1 MGKKNSDTLSLACRF
16 RESKLVLFL
25 IEYPFSSLN
34 DILIKNLVNIPKNWE
49 DVNNSVKHL
58 VKERIVNQV
67 HRWEVSQYFVYNFLD
82 SLDQRPIAHFLML
95 KEEVTS
101 IIENI
106 EKISNRKLCQDFK
119 KHYSIKD
126 LRAVSKLKFQ
136 KKRFIRYHFGIDEN
150 VDVGEQILFKF
161 LNLYYVKVKTYLSEK
176 KKILHMD
183 ESYIKRKKWYYHDE
197 LYSLFD
203 DMKRFLEN
211 YDGKPETWNFS
222 FPELNGFV
230 RHLDTEYECDLLYYQ
245 NLKSKRSW
253 AERVKIAK
261 VCAVVTKKQVSED
274 LEILMKSVTKI
285 IAPLMRKGVPDSDI
299 ADHLAIDENLD
310 YAKIHYLIRKEE
322 GTHQILSSETY
333 DEEVLNY
340 ADEERALLKEVK
352 DESEREKIKKI
363 FKSVFREELI
373 GV

>member
-1 MGKKNSDTLSLACRF
+1 MQNSDTLSLGCRF

-101 IIENI
+101 IIENT

-126 LRAVSKLKFQ
+126 LRAVSKSKFQ
-136 KKRFIRYHFGIDEN
+136 KIRFIKYHFGIDEN
-150 VDVGEQILFKF
+150 VDVREQILFKF
-161 LNLYYVKVKTYLSEK
+161 LNLYYVKVKTYLFEK

-183 ESYIKRKKWYYHDE
+183 ESYIKQKKWYYHDE

-211 YDGKPETWNFS
+211 YDVKPETWNFS

-230 RHLDTEYECDLLYYQ
+230 RHLDSEYEWNLLYYQ

-299 ADHLAIDENLD
+299 ADHLAIDQNLD
-310 YAKIHYLIRKEE
+310 YAKIHYLLRKEE

-340 ADEERALLKEVK
+340 ADEARALLKEVK
-352 DESEREKIKKI
+352 DESEREKIEKI
-363 FKSVFREELI
+363 FKSVFGEELI
-373 GV
+373 EV

>member
-1 MGKKNSDTLSLACRF
+1 MQNSDTLSLACRF

-95 KEEVTS
+95 KEYVMLK
-101 IIENI
+101 IENI
-106 EKISNRKLCQDFK
+106 DNIRNCKLCQDFK

-126 LRAVSKLKFQ
+126 LRAVSKSKFQ
-136 KKRFIRYHFGIDEN
+136 KIRFIRYHFGIDEN
-150 VDVGEQILFKF
+150 VDVREQILFKF

-203 DMKRFLEN
+203 DMGRFLEN

-222 FPELNGFV
+222 FPELNSFV
-230 RHLDTEYECDLLYYQ
+230 NHLDTEYEWDLLYYQ

-253 AERVKIAK
+253 AERVKIARMCEVK
-261 VCAVVTKKQVSED
+261 TKKQVSED
-274 LEILMKSVTKI
+274 LVLPMKVITKI
-285 IAPLMRKGVPDSDI
+285 IAPLKRKGVPD
-299 ADHLAIDENLD
+299 AEYQKYLCVKENFD
-310 YAKIHYLIRKEE
+310 YAKIHYLRNKEE
-322 GTHQILSSETY
+322 GEHQIFSFETDDEIVLSYAEDARVLLRETG
-333 DEEVLNY
+333 
-340 ADEERALLKEVK
+340 
-352 DESEREKIKKI
+352 DESEYNKIKKTYESF
-363 FKSVFREELI
+363 FKEKIVEA
-373 GV
+373 